1 MNNEGKKKGESEEII
16 FFLGAG
22 ASVPANV
29 PDTREFIYGAEGF
42 LNHIDSCGTENEQ
55 KTLRILIERLER
67 RLGKDQVD
75 LEKVLETVTDLNNLD
90 NNILTDFFE
99 EKKPLFNKED
109 MKDLLHLE
117 KKLRE
122 FIREMTIVS
131 DDKIEYLEPLRF
143 FTPLK
148 VYSVN
153 YDTCI
158 EQFCKKYSLSY
169 TDGFELYW
177 HPEFFEDEE
186 YQVKHYKLHG
196 SVMWWKTNRNTYV
209 KIPIKSPVENI
220 ELITGE
226 IAENVIVYPVPGK
239 ADYSRPLLDLKSI
252 LYKDLKQARI
262 CIIIGY
268 TFRDDSIKQVFLEAA
283 EENHDLLII
292 LISPSAAEIY
302 DSQLKSRGNG
312 SFSSLGGRVICFNY
326 PVETVLGKGYLW
338 KSLKVTEEI
347 RSTFEKGMEY
357 KKEEKGGWIHQFTE
371 CVSKCAEI
379 GYVERANTILERYLG
394 LKLEDI
400 DDSKTFRDFG
410 EKFNFFYMMGTSFLL
425 NGYYMEAAEYF
436 QKMYSLL
443 RKMFDLGRKTIE
455 IAIELDELKVQ
466 EKKVAD
472 NTTILKE
479 RMDEILSGRE
489 ELKSHICT
497 KESELRRFREEMDYE
512 YSFFWCIYDSE
523 WGREHFHRWVEFL
536 ETQASLLGSTRRNLV
551 TEYLNPI
558 LDASS
563 KVWKTINE
571 RSHSGGFDSQ
581 RIVKID
587 GFEVEIGRKEESEK
601 YFELMLDSIQKLID
615 FLNSN
620 EKIRN

>member
-1 MNNEGKKKGESEEII
+1 MNREGKQEKESEETII
-16 FFLGAG
+16 FLGAG
-22 ASVPANV
+22 ASVPADV
-29 PDTREFIYGAEGF
+29 PDTREFIYGAKGF
-42 LNHIDSCGTENEQ
+42 LNHIGSCGTENEQ
-55 KTLRILIERLER
+55 KILRILIERLER
-67 RLGKDQVD
+67 RLGKEQAD
-75 LEKVLETVTDLNNLD
+75 LEKVLETVTDLNNLND
-90 NNILTDFFE
+90 NILTDFFE
-99 EKKPLFNKED
+99 EKKPLFNEKD
-109 MKDLLHLE
+109 MKDLLQLE
-117 KKLRE
+117 KKLRR

-186 YQVKHYKLHG
+186 YRVKHYKLHG

-209 KIPIKSPVENI
+209 KIPIKSPMKNI

-239 ADYSRPLLDLKSI
+239 ADYSRPLLDLKSM

-262 CIIIGY
+262 CIVIGY
-268 TFRDDSIKQVFLEAA
+268 TFRDDSIKQVFFEAA

-302 DSQLKSRGNG
+302 DRQLKSRSNGN
-312 SFSSLGGRVICFNY
+312 FSSLGGRVICFNY
-326 PVETVLGKGYLW
+326 PMETVLGRGYLW
-338 KSLKVTEEI
+338 KSLKMIEEI
-347 RSTFEKGMEY
+347 RSTLEKGEEY
-357 KKEEKGGWIHQFTE
+357 KREEKGGWIYQFTD
-371 CVSKCAEI
+371 CIFKCAEI
-379 GYVERANTILERYLG
+379 GWVDRANTILERYLD
-394 LKLEDI
+394 LKLKDI
-400 DDSKTFRDFG
+400 DESRIFRNFG
-410 EKFNFFYMMGTSFLL
+410 EKFNLFYMMGTSLLL
-425 NGYYMEAAEYF
+425 NGYYMGAAEYF

-443 RKMFDLGRKTIE
+443 EKMFDTGRKTIK
-455 IAIELDELKVQ
+455 IAIELDELRVQ
-466 EKKVAD
+466 EKRVAD

-479 RMDEILSGRE
+479 RMDEKPSVRE
-489 ELKSHICT
+489 ELKSYICA
-497 KESELRRFREEMDYE
+497 KENELRRFREEIDYR
-512 YSFFWCIYDSE
+512 YSLFWCVNSFE

-536 ETQASLLGSTRRNLV
+536 ETQVKLLGNTKRNLV
-551 TEYLNPI
+551 SEYLNPI
-558 LDASS
+558 LDAGS